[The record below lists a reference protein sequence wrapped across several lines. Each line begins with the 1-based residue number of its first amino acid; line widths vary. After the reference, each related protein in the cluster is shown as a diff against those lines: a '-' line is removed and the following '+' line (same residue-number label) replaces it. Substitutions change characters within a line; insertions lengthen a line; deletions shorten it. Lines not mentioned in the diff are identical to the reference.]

1 MNVIKQKLP
10 IVSSDPIDGRPVAI
24 YVHGLASGAAGT
36 TFCSL
41 ARKFKHYRW
50 ITTDFGETIENNV
63 NLLNSLITQ
72 ERPFLIVG
80 TSMGGLTLLFA
91 DAPEVIKVVCN
102 PALSIA
108 DCVRFKIGLGVHEY
122 FCERIDGNPTFELTE
137 EMCLNYEDYI
147 AKHVPLLGK
156 ENYAIFS
163 AHDELLGDE
172 ASLIAQ
178 QVVSD
183 AGYNVLIDSKGVH
196 RITSSTIKLIAKLIN
211 KE

>member
-50 ITTDFGETIENNV
+50 ITTDFAETIENNV

-72 ERPFLIVG
+72 ERPSLIVG
-80 TSMGGLTLLFA
+80 TSMGGLTVLFA

-108 DCVRFKIGLGVHEY
+108 DCVRFKIGLGVQY
-122 FCERIDGNPTFELTE
+122 
-137 EMCLNYEDYI
+137 
-147 AKHVPLLGK
+147 
-156 ENYAIFS
+156 
-163 AHDELLGDE
+163 
-172 ASLIAQ
+172 
-178 QVVSD
+178 
-183 AGYNVLIDSKGVH
+183 
-196 RITSSTIKLIAKLIN
+196 SSGGFKCSQCAFGQMKQ
-211 KE
+211 K

>member
-1 MNVIKQKLP
+1 MDVIKQKLP

-72 ERPFLIVG
+72 ERPSLIVG
-80 TSMGGLTLLFA
+80 TSMGGLTVLFA

-163 AHDELLGDE
+163 AHDELLGDD
-172 ASLIAQ
+172 AALMAQ
-178 QVVSD
+178 QIVAD
-183 AGYNVLIDSKGVH
+183 AGYKVSIDPYGNH
-196 RITSSTIKLIAKLIN
+196 RISSSTIKIISKLVN
-211 KE
+211 

>member
-1 MNVIKQKLP
+1 MDVIKQKLP

-72 ERPFLIVG
+72 ERPSLIVG
-80 TSMGGLTLLFA
+80 TSMGGLTVLFA

-163 AHDELLGDE
+163 AHDELLGDD
-172 ASLIAQ
+172 AALMAQ
-178 QVVSD
+178 QIVAD
-183 AGYNVLIDSKGVH
+183 AGYKVSIDPYGIH
-196 RITSSTIKLIAKLIN
+196 LITSSTIKIISKLVN
-211 KE
+211 